1 MRRLLFLLLL
11 AVSNL
16 SGGTPQVTVRI
27 DTPPPGQPAFDLV
40 QVAATVVAGEPV
52 AEVSM
57 SVDGKVFARLRRPPF
72 EAAVDV
78 GPENV
83 PHRFEV
89 VATTLGGQSG
99 RAELLTPRIETD
111 AEMVVELRQLYVT
124 VRRAG
129 TRALDL
135 SREDFTILDN
145 GSPQRIVTFAR
156 GDIPF
161 TAALLLDSSISM
173 RGERIRAAIEG
184 ARAFVQA
191 MRPLDEA
198 RLVVFSDRLL
208 HGTPFLGDPAALLAG
223 LQAVHATGG
232 TSANDHL
239 FLALAELEARQG
251 RRVVVLLSDG
261 TDTHSALSMREVM
274 RKVRESRALV
284 YWIRLESEVP
294 MLATDSLAS
303 PWHDGA
309 WYRQQLGLL
318 ADAAAATGGRVVPV
332 RRPEEIA
339 PAFAE
344 IVRELREQYVLGYYP
359 TRLRHDGS
367 WRKVAVKVTRG
378 QGGFEVQAR
387 DGYLDE

>member
-1 MRRLLFLLLL
+1 MRRLLPLLLL
-11 AVSNL
+11 AVSRL
-16 SGGTPQVTVRI
+16 SSGTPQVTVRI
-27 DTPPPGQPAFDLV
+27 DAPLPGQPAFDLV

-57 SVDGKVFARLRRPPF
+57 AVDGKVFARLRRAPF
-72 EAAVDV
+72 QASVNL

-83 PHRFEV
+83 EHRFEV
-89 VATTLGGQSG
+89 VATTVSG
-99 RAELLTPRIETD
+99 LTARAELLTPKIATD

-135 SREDFTILDN
+135 SRDDFSILED
-145 GSPQRIVTFAR
+145 GSQQRIVTFAR

-161 TAALLLDSSISM
+161 TAALLLDSSSSM
-173 RGERIRAAIEG
+173 RGDRIRAAVEG

-208 HGTPFLGDPAALLAG
+208 HSTSFLGDPAALSAG
-223 LQAVHATGG
+223 LHAVHATGG
-232 TSANDHL
+232 TSVNDNL
-239 FLALAELEARQG
+239 FLALAEVEARQG

-284 YWIRLESEVP
+284 YWIRLESEVA
-294 MLATDSLAS
+294 MLATDVLAS

-359 TRLRHDGS
+359 SRLRHDGS
-367 WRKVAVKVTRG
+367 WRKVAVKVRRG